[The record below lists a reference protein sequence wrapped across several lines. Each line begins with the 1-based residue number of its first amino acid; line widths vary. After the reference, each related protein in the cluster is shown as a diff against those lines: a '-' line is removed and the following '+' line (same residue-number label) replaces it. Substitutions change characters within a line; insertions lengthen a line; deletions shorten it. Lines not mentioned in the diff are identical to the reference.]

1 MASALPATVAL
12 SDRRA
17 SRRIPKTA
25 IFGMAVIVGFALVAL
40 LASVIAPYDP
50 NAIDLSAAFS
60 GPTAT
65 HPFGQDGAGR
75 DILSRL
81 LFGARLSLLGPLLVV
96 LLATLL
102 GAPIGIVAGYAG
114 GWLDGFLSRTLDV
127 VFAFPALLL
136 AAVIVATFG
145 PGFTTIVVAVAVIY
159 VPLMARVV
167 RAGAIVERNKP
178 YVDAL
183 KVQGF
188 SALRIC
194 AAHIGPN
201 LATLIVG
208 QTALYF
214 GYALLDLAGLSF
226 LGFGVQPPTPDWGS
240 MLWYA
245 KQQVFVSPTS
255 VVPPAVAIVLSV
267 VAFNLAGDWISDLAS
282 KDEGR

>member
-1 MASALPATVAL
+1 MPRTAKFGIVVILGFVVVAALAPL
-12 SDRRA
+12 
-17 SRRIPKTA
+17 
-25 IFGMAVIVGFALVAL
+25 M
-40 LASVIAPYDP
+40 APYDP
-50 NAIDLSAAFS
+50 SAIDLSSAFA
-60 GPTAT
+60 GPTIA
-65 HPFGQDGAGR
+65 HPFGLDGAGR

-81 LFGARLSLLGPLLVV
+81 IFGARLSLLGPLLVV
-96 LLATLL
+96 LLATLVGVPL
-102 GAPIGIVAGYAG
+102 GIAAGYAG
-114 GWLDGFLSRTLDV
+114 GWLDGLLSRSFDV

-159 VPLMARVV
+159 IPLMARVV
-167 RAGAIVERNKP
+167 RAGAIVESQKP

-188 SALRIC
+188 GALRIC
-194 AAHIGPN
+194 AVHIGPN
-201 LATLIVG
+201 LTTLIVG

-245 KQQVFVSPTS
+245 KQQIYVAPTA
-255 VVPPAVAIVLSV
+255 VVPPATAIVLSV
-267 VAFNLAGDWISDLAS
+267 VAFNLAGDWLSELGS
-282 KDEGR
+282 RRRKR